1 MRVPPIRAG
10 GAGARLRLV
19 GLRMRRPS
27 VLTLLVAAMLVLLPV
42 LAALQFRWLGQLS
55 DAERERLQRNLRA
68 TTGEFTHTIDLEVA
82 RALVGLQVDGATL
95 QEGAWDRYAERYAAW
110 QAATAYPALVAGVWL
125 ADEEPGRQRS
135 VRLRRWSPEARS
147 FAPAEW
153 PAQLS
158 AVRDQVAAA
167 HATYARDGEPS
178 GMRPSEVVSS
188 DASLLVI
195 PVVPTAPPRPDGT
208 SGRRLVHVF
217 GFTVIELSRTALDG
231 QIIPA
236 LVARHFGAPGDS
248 TAGASG
254 SRPSA
259 LDYHVAVVD
268 RERPADVIYES
279 DRGDARA
286 LQSRADATADFFGMR
301 PDQFALMRQAFASLR
316 LPPRPGDSRR
326 GFVSVFTRRPEPG
339 QRPGPPED
347 GARWRLLV
355 RHRAG
360 SLEAAV
366 SQARRRN
373 LALSFGILVLMAG
386 SVGLIVVA
394 ARRAQAL
401 ARQQMEFVAG
411 VSHELRT
418 PVSVIGVAADNLARG
433 VVSDPGR
440 VRQYGTT
447 IQTEARRLGETVER
461 VLQFAGIQAG
471 RSAGQRAPVSPAAIL
486 DGALE
491 SSRQLAEESGATIER
506 TASPNLPAI
515 VADAGALR
523 SALQNLVANAIKYGG
538 PSPTIRVTAG
548 EAQSRG
554 RTVVEIAV
562 ADRGI
567 GIPAAEQ
574 SRIFEPFYR
583 GSEALARQIHGNG
596 LGLSIVRRI
605 VEAHGGRVTVTSAPG
620 AGSTFTIRLPAAAG
634 EPIRVPGAVERQA
647 HG

>member
-1 MRVPPIRAG
+1 
-10 GAGARLRLV
+10 
-19 GLRMRRPS
+19 MRRPS
-27 VLTLLVAAMLVLLPV
+27 VLTLLVGAMLVLLPV

-68 TTGEFTHTIDLEVA
+68 TTGEFTHAIDLEVA
-82 RALVGLQVDGATL
+82 RAIVGLQVDGATL
-95 QEGAWDRYAERYAAW
+95 RDGAWDRYGERHAAW
-110 QAATAYPALVAGVWL
+110 QTATGYPALVAGVWL
-125 ADEEPGRQRS
+125 ADEAPGRQPA
-135 VRLRRWSPEARS
+135 VRLRRWSPEART
-147 FAPAEW
+147 FEPAQW
-153 PAQLS
+153 PARLA
-158 AVRDQVAAA
+158 AVREQVSAA
-167 HATYARDGEPS
+167 HATYTQEGEPA
-178 GMRPSEVVSS
+178 GMRVSDVVSA

-195 PVVPTAPPRPDGT
+195 PVVPAAPPRPDG
-208 SGRRLVHVF
+208 SPGRLMHVF
-217 GFTVIELSRTALDG
+217 GFTIIELSRSVLDG

-236 LVARHFGAPGDS
+236 LVVRHFGAPGDS
-248 TAGASG
+248 TADAAR
-254 SRPSA
+254 SRRSA

-268 RERPADVIYES
+268 KERPSDVIYES
-279 DRGDARA
+279 EPGDARA
-286 LQSRADATADFFGMR
+286 LRTRADASADFFGMR

-316 LPPRPGDSRR
+316 LPPRPGDTRR
-326 GFVSVFTRRPEPG
+326 GFVSVFTRRAEPG

-366 SQARRRN
+366 SHARRRN
-373 LALSFGILVLMAG
+373 LALSFGILMLMAG
-386 SVGLIVVA
+386 AVGLIVVA

-433 VVSDPGR
+433 VVSEPGR
-440 VRQYGTT
+440 VRQYGAT

-461 VLQFAGIQAG
+461 VLQFAGIHAG
-471 RSAGQRAPVSPAAIL
+471 RPAGARTPVSPAAIL
-486 DGALE
+486 DDVLE
-491 SSRQLAEESGATIER
+491 ASRQHIEESGAAVER
-506 TASPNLPAI
+506 VAAPNLPP
-515 VADAGALR
+515 VLADAAALR
-523 SALQNLVANAIKYGG
+523 SALQNLVGNALKYGG
-538 PSPTIRVTAG
+538 PAPSVRIVAG
-548 EAQSRG
+548 EVLARG
-554 RTVVEIAV
+554 RTFVEIAV
-562 ADRGI
+562 SDTGI
-567 GIPAAEQ
+567 GIPPAEQ

-620 AGSTFTIRLPAAAG
+620 AGSTFTIRLPAAEG

-647 HG
+647 QG

>member
-1 MRVPPIRAG
+1 
-10 GAGARLRLV
+10 
-19 GLRMRRPS
+19 MRRPS
-27 VLTLLVAAMLVLLPV
+27 VLTLLVGTMLVLLPV
-42 LAALQFRWLGQLS
+42 LASLQFRWLGQLS

-68 TTGEFTHTIDLEVA
+68 TTGEFTHAIDLEVA
-82 RALVGLQVDGATL
+82 RVLVGLQVDGATL
-95 QEGAWDRYAERYAAW
+95 REGAWDRYGERYAAW

-125 ADEEPGRQRS
+125 ADEAPGRHPA
-135 VRLRRWSPEARS
+135 VRLRRWSPETRS
-147 FAPAEW
+147 FEPAEW
-153 PAQLS
+153 PVPLA

-167 HATYARDGEPS
+167 HATYTQDGEPA
-178 GMRPSEVVSS
+178 GMRPSDVVSA

-195 PVVPTAPPRPDGT
+195 PVVPAAPPRPDG
-208 SGRRLVHVF
+208 SAGRRLMHVF
-217 GFTVIELSRTALDG
+217 GFTIVELSRSVLDR
-231 QIIPA
+231 QVIPA
-236 LVARHFGAPGDS
+236 LVARHFGAPGDP
-248 TAGASG
+248 TADPSS
-254 SRPSA
+254 SRRSA

-268 RERPADVIYES
+268 KERPADVIYES
-279 DRGDARA
+279 EPGDARA
-286 LQSRADATADFFGMR
+286 LQSRADASADFFGMR

-316 LPPRPGDSRR
+316 LPPRPGDTRR
-326 GFVSVFTRRPEPG
+326 GFVSVFTRRAEPG

-366 SQARRRN
+366 SRARRRN

-394 ARRAQAL
+394 AQRAQAL

-440 VRQYGTT
+440 VRQYGAT

-461 VLQFAGIQAG
+461 VLQFAGIHAG
-471 RSAGQRAPVSPAAIL
+471 RPAGPRTPVSAAAIL
-486 DGALE
+486 DDVLE
-491 SSRQLAEESGATIER
+491 ASRQLIAESGAAVER
-506 TASPNLPAI
+506 VAAPNLPP
-515 VADAGALR
+515 VLADAAALR
-523 SALQNLVANAIKYGG
+523 SALQNLVGNALKYGG
-538 PSPTIRVTAG
+538 PAPSVRVTAG
-548 EAQSRG
+548 EVQARG
-554 RTVVEIAV
+554 RTFVEIAV
-562 ADRGI
+562 SDKGI
-567 GIPAAEQ
+567 GIPPAEQ

-620 AGSTFTIRLPAAAG
+620 AGSTFTMRLPAAEG